1 MIELTKYVAA
11 DELNWSWAMRD
22 QLYYT
27 YDENHKLVIYGKG
40 VASKIATCEG
50 LSELDRKIVLAWVKT
65 IGELMHQGPVI
76 IRPGL
81 ALSKALL
88 DTQLNF
94 SITDYR
100 QPFKA
105 MAVEIPDE
113 ILGPHGPCVLVFVY
127 QPFPGEL
134 VISLRSKIGEGKTTY
149 NIHIG
154 NDMPTIEERA
164 AAMEWADT
172 PEEGEFFHGVCRIAI
187 NACLLAATR
196 QTKTESLPDKIAK
209 KRAKRDPRLRQLA
222 ARHCQEISFRD
233 LIIYDRVKT
242 GSDGGETGVVY
253 GPQHRRGHWKK
264 IPYGPQ
270 HSLRR
275 LNWIN
280 DYWTHKALK
289 FGVESQTIVMK

>member
-1 MIELTKYVAA
+1 MIELTKYFDAP
-11 DELNWSWAMRD
+11 ELNLAWVMCH
-22 QLYYT
+22 QLWYT
-27 YDENHKLVIYGKG
+27 YDENHELVIYGKDL
-40 VASKIATCEG
+40 ASKIAGCEMM
-50 LSELDRKIVLAWVKT
+50 SELDRKIVLAWAKT
-65 IGELMHQGPVI
+65 IGEFMHQGPVI

-94 SITDYR
+94 SVTDYR

-113 ILGPHGPCVLVFVY
+113 ILGPHGPNALAFVY

-134 VISLRSKIGEGKTTY
+134 ILSMRSKIGGGRTTY
-149 NIHIG
+149 NVHIG

-164 AAMEWADT
+164 CQLEWADT

-196 QTKTESLPDKIAK
+196 QTKTESLPEKIAK
-209 KRAKRDPRLRQLA
+209 KRAKRDPRLNQLA
-222 ARHCQEISFRD
+222 ARHCQEITFRD
-233 LIIYDRVKT
+233 LIIYDRVRT
-242 GSDGGETGVVY
+242 GGNGEETDITF

-264 IPYGPQ
+264 VAYGPKF
-270 HSLRR
+270 SLHR
-275 LNWIN
+275 LQWLN
-280 DYWTHKALK
+280 DYWTHKEIK
-289 FGVESQTIVMK
+289 FGAELQTIVMK